1 MEVIRLKT
9 RVQKVL
15 AVLSDLYPNPRTAL
29 NFNTPFQLLVA
40 TILSAQTTDRQVNRV
55 TEKLF
60 MKYAAPEDFA
70 RLTPEELE
78 NEIKSCGLYKN
89 KAQNIIQTARILAD
103 KYGSEVPDSF
113 DELVGLPGV
122 GRKTANVVLANA
134 FNRDTIAVD
143 THVFR
148 VANRLG
154 LSASP
159 TPEKTEE
166 DLQRNIPAGFRK
178 QAHHWL
184 ISHGRR
190 VCRARRPNCPQCQL
204 KDYCRY
210 YWEMLREK

>member
-1 MEVIRLKT
+1 MKT